1 MTVGLKHWAPNM
13 TDGEKSSL
21 NLASNPGPLAY
32 RVSTLTTELLRPDIL
47 TDSHIPV
54 NPMTCIV
61 CEYNRMSLQG
71 NPFIYV

>member
-13 TDGEKSSL
+13 TGGEKSSL

-47 TDSHIPV
+47 NESNTPV
-54 NPMTCIV
+54 NGVTLTQIC
-61 CEYNRMSLQG
+61 G
-71 NPFIYV
+71 FF